1 MNNRTLFIVLVALL
15 GVYGLTR
22 LFSGKREATF
32 DPNLVQV
39 DTSAVT
45 RIVVQPAAKEPAF
58 TLQRRAGKWSGQSG
72 EQAVPLDP
80 SAVGRALGAL
90 SSIRAR
96 RVVAKTEAQWKDYG
110 LSAEEARHFEAFAGE
125 EKVADLYLGKLD
137 FNQQTRSATAYV
149 RTGDA
154 PDVYAVDGF
163 QTMSLPADLN
173 GLRDR
178 TALKMTPGM
187 EVTAIDYQQPGQQA
201 RLERTPNG
209 WLKEGE
215 ALDSM
220 QVETYLNALRNLSA
234 TTFAD
239 DFEPEGKTPLKS
251 LTLSGNNMTTPFRV
265 VVYRDTLSG
274 APFVVHSSYRPE
286 TYFSSD
292 STGIY
297 KSLFGKLDG
306 LLAPY
311 MIEK

>member
-15 GVYGLTR
+15 GIYGLSR

-45 RIVVQPAAKEPAF
+45 RISVQPSGSAKPF
-58 TLQRRAGKWSGQSG
+58 TLQRQAGAWSGKSG
-72 EQAVPLDP
+72 ERTVALDP
-80 SAVGRALGAL
+80 SAVNRALGAL
-90 SSIRAR
+90 SSIRAK

-110 LSAEEARHFEAFAGE
+110 LSAEEARHFEAYAGDS
-125 EKVADLYLGKLD
+125 KVADLYLGKLD

-149 RTGDA
+149 RTGDT

-173 GLRDR
+173 SLRDR
-178 TALKMTPGM
+178 TVLKMQPGM
-187 EVTAIDYQQPGQQA
+187 EITAVDYQQPERQA
-201 RLERTPNG
+201 QLERAPNG
-209 WLKEGE
+209 WLKDGE

-220 QVETYLNALRNLSA
+220 KVENYLNTLRNLSA

-239 DFEPEGKTPLKS
+239 DFEPEGKTPLKT
-251 LTLSGNNMTTPFRV
+251 LTLAGNNMTAPFRV
-265 VVYRDTLSG
+265 VAYRDTLAG
-274 APFVVHSSYRPE
+274 TPFVVHSSYRPE
-286 TYFSSD
+286 AYFSSD

-297 KSLFGKLDG
+297 ESLFGKLDG

>member
-58 TLQRRAGKWSGQSG
+58 TLQRRAGKWSGQIG

-96 RVVAKTEAQWKDYG
+96 RIVAKTEAQWKDYG
-110 LSAEEARHFEAFAGE
+110 LSAEEARHFEAFAGDS
-125 EKVADLYLGKLD
+125 KVADLYLGKLD

-163 QTMSLPADLN
+163 QTMNLPADLN
-173 GLRDR
+173 SLRDH
-178 TALKMTPGM
+178 TVLKMSAGM
-187 EVTAIDYQQPGQQA
+187 EVTAVAYQAEDFNIQ
-201 RLERTPNG
+201 LERTPNG
-209 WLKEGE
+209 WQQDGE
-215 ALDSM
+215 ALDSVK
-220 QVETYLNALRNLSA
+220 VENYLNTLRNLNA
-234 TTFAD
+234 ANFAD
-239 DFEPEGKTPLKS
+239 DFNPAGKTSLKT
-251 LTLSGNNMTTPFRV
+251 LTLSGNNMTAPFRV
-265 VVYRDTLSG
+265 VVYRDTMMS

-292 STGIY
+292 SSGIY
-297 KSLFGKLDG
+297 KNLFGKLDS
-306 LLAPY
+306 LLKP
-311 MIEK
+311 